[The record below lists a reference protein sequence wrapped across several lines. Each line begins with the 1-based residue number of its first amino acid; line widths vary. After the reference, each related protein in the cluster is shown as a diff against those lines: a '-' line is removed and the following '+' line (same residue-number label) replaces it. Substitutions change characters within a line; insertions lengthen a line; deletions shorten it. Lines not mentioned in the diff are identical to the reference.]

1 MCVCFAV
8 STVCSANNGKNIEYK
23 GKTFEIS
30 VFNQEIA
37 EKEISNAKHVY
48 GFEIA
53 DFDLNIGNTDE
64 NLECM
69 YNNTTR
75 EYAVTTYV
83 KDKKGTTR
91 WIAIIFSSNGA
102 RMIEFEPTTREHLA
116 GFDYVDPCSNEMGL
130 VGYCNKAGYVHA
142 ICNGK
147 LNSVIVFIK

>member
-1 MCVCFAV
+1 V
-8 STVCSANNGKNIEYK
+8 SNLHAANDGKTVRYN

-37 EKEISNAKHVY
+37 ETEISNAKHVY
-48 GFEIA
+48 AFEIA
-53 DFDLNIGNTDE
+53 DFNLNMGNTDE
-64 NLECM
+64 NLSCM
-69 YNNTTR
+69 YNNTTQ

-83 KDKKGTTR
+83 KDDEKGTK
-91 WIAIIFSSNGA
+91 WLAIIFSPNGA
-102 RMIEFEPTTREHLA
+102 KMIEYDPTTKDHLP
-116 GFDYVDPCSNEMGL
+116 GFNNVDICTKEMGL